1 VNENPT
7 LPVLDEQGIS
17 ADLDLSSL
25 LASLL
30 ADDKLVGRILT
41 NVARRSVLATVVTD
55 TPRTSPNLQNWG
67 DSWYYQFSLVFPAGP
82 PLMLIELAFSSLN
95 SNTVVVTMNGVP
107 FLGVSNNSY
116 SIVVRPMLW
125 IPPGTRFDLFS
136 NSGPTIAH
144 AIGYQ
149 LEV

>member
-30 ADDKLVGRILT
+30 ADDKLVGRVLT
-41 NVARRSVLATVVTD
+41 NVARRSVLATMTND
-55 TPRTSPNLQNWG
+55 TPRPTPSIQGQNY
-67 DSWYYQFSLVFPAGP
+67 SWIYQLSLVFPGGP
-82 PLMLIELAFSSLN
+82 PLMLTEFAISSPGN
-95 SNTVVVTMNGVP
+95 HVVVATMNGVP
-107 FLGVSNNSY
+107 FIAFGNNTSA
-116 SIVVRPMLW
+116 IVARPMLW
-125 IPPGTRFDLFS
+125 IPPGTRFDLFA
-136 NSGPTIAH
+136 NNGPIIAH
-144 AIGYQ
+144 AIGFQ